1 MLWKMII
8 LGHYELSFLK
18 GCPLLRGSFIRGSTA
33 VSSTHDITYSLVGL
47 LHVEVLLADFY
58 TCIHRASAHAIY
70 MSFHLHSL
78 KHLFLSL
85 EEEFK

>member
-18 GCPLLRGSFIRGSTA
+18 GCPLLRGSFIGGSTA
-33 VSSTHDITYSLVGL
+33 VSSTQDIVYSLVGL
-47 LHVEVLLADFY
+47 LHVEVLADFY

-70 MSFHLHSL
+70 MSFHRHSL
-78 KHLFLSL
+78 KHLLL
-85 EEEFK
+85 